1 MNRPSS
7 AIQFAQGG
15 IPSIVACS
23 GAQARREPDGA
34 WLLLDEQGLIRSC
47 GGALGQM
54 LGGASHS
61 LVGKPIAA
69 VFAGLAPRANRRG
82 FAAVAAAWPAN
93 AQWRRLK
100 AEAPGSA
107 VVLLDVELEDLR
119 VEGVRL
125 FLLRLRLPAED
136 DLRRLIDGAERS
148 DDAVMVTD
156 TAGVIVYVNAAFEA
170 MTGFSR
176 NEVSGQTPGLLK
188 SGIQAPE
195 LYRQLWATIR
205 AGREFRAVFA
215 NRAKGG
221 RLFHEE
227 KTIRPFVDARGQITH
242 FVANGRD
249 VTERIRALR
258 RVSAASQHE
267 RAIAGPVEELG
278 RAEPRRMP
286 GA

>member
-1 MNRPSS
+1 MPASRGTVPSL
-7 AIQFAQGG
+7 
-15 IPSIVACS
+15 VACV
-23 GAQARREPDGA
+23 GTQARGEPDGA
-34 WLLLDEQGLIRSC
+34 WLLLDEHGLIRSC

-54 LGGASHS
+54 LGGVSHG
-61 LVGKPIAA
+61 LIGKPVAA
-69 VFAGLAPRANRRG
+69 LFAGLAPRERRG

-100 AEAPGSA
+100 AEVPGDGMA
-107 VVLLDVELEDLR
+107 LLDVALEDLR

-136 DLRRLIDGAERS
+136 DLRRLIDGAERN

-176 NEVSGQTPGLLK
+176 KEVVGQTPGLLK
-188 SGIQAPE
+188 SGIQGPE

-205 AGREFRAVFA
+205 AGREFRGVFT

-249 VTERIRALR
+249 VTARVRALR
-258 RVSAASQHE
+258 RAALHDERDIDARIRVLRE
-267 RAIAGPVEELG
+267 RAGHWDA
-278 RAEPRRMP
+278 A
-286 GA
+286 